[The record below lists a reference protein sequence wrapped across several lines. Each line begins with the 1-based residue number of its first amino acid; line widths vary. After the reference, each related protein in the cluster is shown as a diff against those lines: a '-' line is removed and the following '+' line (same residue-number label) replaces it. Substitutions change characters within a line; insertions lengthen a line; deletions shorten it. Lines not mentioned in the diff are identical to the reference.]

1 MLKVDSF
8 EVQPATIES
17 ASQDAFQGSTFTFK
31 KPIWQSDEMVKFCKL
46 CRNKFNQL
54 RRKHH
59 CRSCGGI
66 FCNKCC
72 LEKVPL
78 PQFSLDTE
86 RVCNRCLPIVSCVTM
101 SHSHNPEF
109 HAASALGISEL
120 CHQNPALVVELGGA
134 QTLVYLSTKNNEK
147 SVKTLEHIADGIHA
161 LALHESLVDW
171 LVSIGCLN
179 SIGSMMR
186 EREKIR
192 TVSLCDALN
201 TLRIFVKR
209 SHQFK
214 VNAIKINLLP
224 SLASLASSRDASVS
238 LVATSIICIISESP
252 RNHQTIVSH
261 PGILSFMLKQVAT
274 SDDEQV
280 AEHVLKTLL
289 TLSTGN
295 DDIKHSIAS
304 EDASSGG
311 VVAKIIQSKPRN
323 LMIICYAAGIV
334 ANLSTCQRDQLLL
347 QPGLVAVLSRLTM
360 KRDALPEYVLVQ
372 LIRCLAN
379 FSAYSS
385 NSSVL
390 LSNIDKVAPLLNDE
404 NKSIQLHT
412 VRFMLNLMKASK
424 KDAID
429 CICSGAHVSKFV
441 RRFSEITSLV
451 DDAIVS
457 IEKLAPPTNM

>member
-1 MLKVDSF
+1 MLKLDSF
-8 EVQPATIES
+8 EVYPATIDS
-17 ASQDAFQGSTFTFK
+17 ASQDAFQGSTFIFK
-31 KPIWQSDEMVKFCKL
+31 KPIWQSDEMVKVCSL

-78 PQFSLDTE
+78 PQFCLETE

-109 HAASALGISEL
+109 HVQSACGISEL

-134 QTLVYLSTKNNEK
+134 HTLVYLSTKNNEK
-147 SVKTLEHIADGIHA
+147 SVKTLEHIANGIHA
-161 LALHESLVDW
+161 LALHESLIDW
-171 LVSIGCLN
+171 LVSIGSLN

-186 EREKIR
+186 EREKIS

-209 SHQFK
+209 SNQFK

-224 SLASLASSRDASVS
+224 SLASLASSTDASVS

-252 RNHQTIVSH
+252 RNHQAIVNH
-261 PGILSFMLKQVAT
+261 PGILSFMLNRVAT

-295 DDIKHSIAS
+295 NEIKHSIAS
-304 EDASSGG
+304 EDTSSGG

-347 QPGLVAVLSRLTM
+347 QPGLLAVLSRLTM
-360 KRDALPEYVLVQ
+360 PSLLPEYVLVQ

-390 LSNIDKVAPLLNDE
+390 LSNMDKIAPLMNDE

-412 VRFMLNLMKASK
+412 VRLMLNLMKTSK
-424 KDAID
+424 KDAVD
-429 CICSGAHVSKFV
+429 CICSGGHVSKFV

-451 DDAIVS
+451 DDAISS
-457 IEKLAPPTNM
+457 IEKLAPPTTM